1 MIYVLA
7 GWRRERN
14 AGKACLD
21 VIYGMDVLHAI
32 QYYLPDL
39 LQAFMG
45 PHRGHRIALD
55 KYITFGKKFDG
66 LIQIGVKGG
75 GGSS

>member
-1 MIYVLA
+1 MYVLDWMEEIGA
-7 GWRRERN
+7 PEETR
-14 AGKACLD
+14 LD
-21 VIYGMDVLHAI
+21 VVYRMDVLHAI